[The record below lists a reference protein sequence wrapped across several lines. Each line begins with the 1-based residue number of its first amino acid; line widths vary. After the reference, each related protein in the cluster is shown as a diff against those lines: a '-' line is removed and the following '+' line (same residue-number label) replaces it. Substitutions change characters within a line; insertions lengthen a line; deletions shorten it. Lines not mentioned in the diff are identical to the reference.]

1 MIRYALPVR
10 PILGDSKY
18 LYSNFR
24 ALCRPTVCYYY
35 VCVFPLLTLFSVSL
49 VAATEFQFATRYTLR
64 QPLGLHELRHHLIRL
79 CLAEDRVVDGF
90 DSI

>member
-24 ALCRPTVCYYY
+24 ALCRPAVCYYY
-35 VCVFPLLTLFSVSL
+35 VCVFPSLTLFSVSL
-49 VAATEFQFATRYTLR
+49 VAATEFQIANRYNGGNTFVPR
-64 QPLGLHELRHHLIRL
+64 APSPPNSVASR
-79 CLAEDRVVDGF
+79 
-90 DSI
+90 